1 MGLKKRIWIALVVFL
16 LDRASKLLWPRIPPA
31 GLTLIPGVVGLRPVK
46 NTGMAFSLF
55 SGHPWILAAGSL
67 IILAGGILFFRGK
80 EVSPLTGAGLM
91 MMLGGAAGNLV
102 DRFAMGYVPDMI
114 ELQFVRFAIFNL
126 ADAFLVIGCG
136 LVILSLFRA
145 EKHG

>member
-1 MGLKKRIWIALVVFL
+1 MRKYWWIALASFL
-16 LDRASKLLWPRIPPA
+16 ADQGTKLLARR
-31 GLTLIPGVVGLRPVK
+31 LTEPVALIPGIIGLRYAE
-46 NTGMAFSLF
+46 NTGMAFSLL
-55 SGHPWILAAGSL
+55 SGKPWLLGLLSLVIIAAAFFLLRGRKLHPVI
-67 IILAGGILFFRGK
+67 
-80 EVSPLTGAGLM
+80 GAGLM